1 MPLAVG
7 ARLGPYEILA
17 PIGAGGMGE
26 VYLGRDTRLGRQVAI
41 KVSAQE
47 FSERFE
53 REASAIAALNHPN
66 ICHLYD
72 VGPNYLVMEL
82 VEGESPRG
90 PLPLEEALRIAHQI
104 ADALEAAHEKGIV
117 HRDLKPGNIKIT
129 PDGTVK
135 VLDFGLAKQTGLV
148 TKSRDGDGAV
158 TPNSPTFTMGMTEAG
173 MILGTAAYMSPE
185 QARGKPVDKRADIWA
200 FGVVFYE
207 LLTGKRLF
215 QGEDLTETLASVVKE
230 EPNLDQAP
238 VEVRRLLRKCL
249 EKDPKKRLRDIG
261 DVWELLEDGEPAT
274 APSRSRFG
282 QSRFGQSRFG
292 QSRFGQSRF
301 GQSRFGRLPW
311 IVAAV
316 LAVIAGISL
325 WGWLRPA
332 PAEPRNVVRLTA
344 ALPVANTPGA
354 LAICRDGSRLAFV
367 GGPQRQIYVRMLDQL
382 EARPISGTEGATFL
396 CFSPDGQWLSYVD
409 SSVLPN
415 KLKKIALAGG
425 PAQVLV
431 DAIQTTGPPTQ
442 DWGLDDNILFSSN
455 GALMRIPAAGGTPQ
469 TLATPDAKKNEL
481 FYFFPQLLPG
491 GKQVLFSIAR
501 SSTGETA
508 ALNLQTGERKALVEN
523 AITAGLYVPT
533 GPGSSQ
539 GHIVYYSRN
548 GSLTA
553 VAFNASRMEVKGSPI
568 PVLDGVQGFSDS
580 PFAFLGVSDSGTL
593 AYVTGVGG
601 GAAFTLVWV
610 DRTGV
615 EQPVPAPPRFY
626 SFVRLSPEGQRIA
639 LVTSGQ
645 GLQLWVYDLVRG
657 TLRNLTSEG
666 SGGNG
671 VWTPD
676 GNRLIYSPSSGTSV
690 VSVPAD
696 ASDLPSILTSAE
708 NGRVT
713 PSSVSPDGKLVI
725 GFNSNGGL
733 WVMPLPERSSGNT
746 KLQPFLDSRSQKL
759 DPAFSP
765 DGHWVAYRSNETG
778 NREIYLA
785 PYPGPGGKFLIS
797 TEGGTMARWS
807 SDGRELFYRN
817 GDKMMAVDVQ
827 TSPVF
832 RAGTPKVLFQGN
844 YGSFYDVAPDGK
856 RFLMIKPPAAAQAPT
871 AQVTVVLNWFE
882 ELRRRVPA
890 GK

>member
-7 ARLGPYEILA
+7 DRLGPYEILA

-26 VYLGRDTRLGRQVAI
+26 VYLGRDTRLGREVAI

-82 VEGESPRG
+82 VEGESPKG

-148 TKSRDGDGAV
+148 TKSRDGDGAA
-158 TPNSPTFTMGMTEAG
+158 TPNSPTFTMGMTQAG

-207 LLTGKRLF
+207 LLTGQRLF

-230 EPNLDQAP
+230 EPKLDQAP
-238 VEVRRLLRKCL
+238 AEVRRLLRKCL
-249 EKDPKKRLRDIG
+249 EKDPKRRLRDIG
-261 DVWELLEDGEPAT
+261 DVWDLLDDKPSPT
-274 APSRSRFG
+274 ASSRSRLG
-282 QSRFGQSRFG
+282 QSRFGWVAWG
-292 QSRFGQSRF
+292 
-301 GQSRFGRLPW
+301 
-311 IVAAV
+311 VAAV
-316 LAVIAGISL
+316 LAVALGVVL
-325 WGWLRPA
+325 WAPWRK
-332 PAEPRNVVRLTA
+332 PAEPRAVVRLTA
-344 ALPVANTPGA
+344 TLPVVTNVPGA
-354 LAICRDGSRLAFV
+354 IAMSHDGSRLAFV

-382 EARPISGTEGATFL
+382 EARPISDTEGATFL
-396 CFSPDGQWLSYVD
+396 CFSPDGQWISYVD
-409 SSVLPN
+409 SSVQPN

-425 PAQVLV
+425 PAQVLA

-442 DWGLDDNILFSSN
+442 DWGPDENILFASN

-469 TLATPDAKKNEL
+469 TLATPDPKKNEL
-481 FYFFPQLLPG
+481 FYFSPQLLPG
-491 GKQVLFSIAR
+491 GKQVLFSIAL
-501 SSTGETA
+501 SGTGQTA
-508 ALNLQTGERKALVEN
+508 ALDLRTGEKKILVEN
-523 AITAGLYVPT
+523 VIASGRYVPT

-539 GHIVYYSRN
+539 GHIVYYFRT

-553 VAFNASRMEVKGSPI
+553 VALNASRMEVKGSPI
-568 PVLDGVQGFSDS
+568 PVLDGVQGYSNS
-580 PFAFLGVSDSGTL
+580 PFPLLGISDSGTL
-593 AYVTGVGG
+593 AYVAAGP
-601 GAAFTLVWV
+601 GAGSAFTLVWV

-615 EQPVPAPPRFY
+615 EQPVPAPPRRY
-626 SFVRLSPEGQRIA
+626 GFVRLSPEGQRIA
-639 LVTSGQ
+639 LAISGQ
-645 GLQLWVYDLVRG
+645 GLQLWVYDLARG

-666 SGGNG
+666 SGGSP

-676 GNRLIYSPSSGTSV
+676 GKRLIYSPSSGASV

-696 ASDLPSILTSAE
+696 ASDPPSILASAE
-708 NGRVT
+708 NGRLT
-713 PSSVSPDGKLVI
+713 PTSVSPDGKLVI
-725 GFNSNGGL
+725 GHSYGGGL
-733 WVMPLPERSSGNT
+733 WVVPLPEGSSGNA
-746 KLQPFLDSRSQKL
+746 KLEPFLDSRSQKL

-765 DGHWVAYRSNETG
+765 DGHWVAYRSDETG
-778 NREIYLA
+778 NRETYVA

-797 TEGGTMARWS
+797 TEGGTTPRWS
-807 SDGRELFYRN
+807 GDGRELFYRN

-832 RAGTPKVLFQGN
+832 RAGTPKMLFQGN
-844 YGSFYDVAPDGK
+844 YAGSYDVAPDGK
-856 RFLMIKPPAAAQAPT
+856 RFLMIKPPAGAQAPT
-871 AQVTVVLNWFE
+871 DQVTVVLNWFE

>member
-7 ARLGPYEILA
+7 DRLGPYEILA

-26 VYLGRDTRLGRQVAI
+26 VYLGRDTRLGREVAI

-82 VEGESPRG
+82 VEGESLKG
-90 PLPLEEALRIAHQI
+90 PVPLEEALRIAHQI

-135 VLDFGLAKQTGLV
+135 VLDFGLAKQTGLA
-148 TKSRDGDGAV
+148 TQRRDGDGAV

-173 MILGTAAYMSPE
+173 VILGTAAYMSPE

-215 QGEDLTETLASVVKE
+215 QGDDLTETLASVVKE

-238 VEVRRLLRKCL
+238 VQVRRLLRKCL

-261 DVWELLEDGEPAT
+261 DAWELLEDKPAPT
-274 APSRSRFG
+274 APSRSRLG
-282 QSRFGQSRFG
+282 QSRFSWAG
-292 QSRFGQSRF
+292 
-301 GQSRFGRLPW
+301 W
-311 IVAAV
+311 IAAGMFS
-316 LAVIAGISL
+316 VIAGISL

-332 PAEPRNVVRLTA
+332 PPEPRNVVRLTA
-344 ALPVANTPGA
+344 ALPVVTNIPGA
-354 LAICRDGSRLAFV
+354 MAMSHDGSRLAFV
-367 GGPQRQIYVRMLDQL
+367 GGPQRQIYVRLLDQL
-382 EARPISGTEGATFL
+382 EARPLSGTEGASFL
-396 CFSPDGQWLSYVD
+396 CFSPDGQWISYVD
-409 SSVLPN
+409 SSTQPN

-425 PAQVLV
+425 PTQVLA
-431 DAIQTTGPPTQ
+431 DAIATTGPPTQ
-442 DWGLDDNILFSSN
+442 DWGLDDNIVFSSN
-455 GALMRIPAAGGTPQ
+455 GGLMRIPAAGGTPQ
-469 TLATPDAKKNEL
+469 TLAGPDPKRNEL
-481 FYFFPQLLPG
+481 YYFSPQLLPG
-491 GKQVLFSIAR
+491 GKQVLFSIAL
-501 SSTGETA
+501 SGPGQIA
-508 ALNLQTGERKALVEN
+508 ALNLQTGEKKILVDN
-523 AITAGLYVPT
+523 AFAAGRYVPT
-533 GPGSSQ
+533 GPGSSA
-539 GHIVYYSRN
+539 GHIVYYTSRT

-553 VAFNASRMEVKGSPI
+553 VAFNASRMEVKGSLI
-568 PVLDGVQGFSDS
+568 PVLDGVQGFSNS
-580 PFAFLGVSDSGTL
+580 PFAMLGISDSGTL
-593 AYVTGVGG
+593 AYVAGG
-601 GAAFTLVWV
+601 PGSGSASTLVWV

-626 SFVRLSPEGQRIA
+626 GFVRLSPEGQRIA
-639 LVTSGQ
+639 VNITGQ
-645 GLQLWVYDLVRG
+645 GPQLWVYDLARG

-666 SGGNG
+666 SGGSAI
-671 VWTPD
+671 WTPD
-676 GNRLIYSPSSGTSV
+676 GKRLIYSPSSGTSV
-690 VSVPAD
+690 VSTPAD
-696 ASDLPSILTSAE
+696 ASDPPSILASAE
-708 NGRVT
+708 SGRVT
-713 PSSVSPDGKLVI
+713 PTSVSPNGKLVI
-725 GFNSNGGL
+725 GHNFNGGL
-733 WVMPLPERSSGNT
+733 WVMPLLEGSSGNA

-759 DPAFSP
+759 DAAFSP

-778 NREIYLA
+778 NREIYVA

-797 TEGGTMARWS
+797 TDGGVTPRWS

-827 TSPVF
+827 TSPAF
-832 RAGTPKVLFQGN
+832 RAGTPKMLFQGN
-844 YGSFYDVAPDGK
+844 YVNSYDVAPDGK
-856 RFLMIKPPAAAQAPT
+856 RFLMIKPPATAQSPT
-871 AQVTVVLNWFE
+871 DQVTVVLNWFE